1 MSDLAHLQSFLSE
14 RDREVLRR
22 SGYGGRMGFGCAPA
36 LLVIDATWGF
46 CGDRSQPLLEAI
58 ERWPNAC
65 GEAAWQAV
73 DVIAQLARAF
83 RAAGR
88 PVIYTAGGYRPDKQD
103 MGSWLW
109 KHVRSAEAA
118 PVVEA
123 SGEVLPHPDE
133 VVSPLTPEPA
143 DWLIR
148 KQKPSAFFGT
158 PLQSHLTLLGVD
170 SLVVTGGTTS
180 GCVRASVVDAFSAN
194 YRVAVVEQGC
204 FDRSEASH
212 AVSLLDM
219 NAKYADVVSTAEV
232 LNVLC
237 ASADC
242 KSDR

>member
-1 MSDLAHLQSFLSE
+1 MSDLQHLQHFLSE

-22 SGYGGRMGFGCAPA
+22 SGYGGRMGLGRSPA

-46 CGDRSQPLLEAI
+46 CGERAEPILDAI
-58 ERWPNAC
+58 TRWPNAC
-65 GEAAWQAV
+65 GEAAWNAV
-73 DVIAQLARAF
+73 AVIDRLAQAF

-88 PVIYTAGGYRPDKQD
+88 PVIYTAGGYRADKRD

-109 KHVRSAEAA
+109 KHVRSNEAA
-118 PVVEA
+118 PAAAPSQV
-123 SGEVLPHPDE
+123 SPLDPDE
-133 VVSPLTPEPA
+133 VVAPIAPQPE

-158 PLQSHLTLLGVD
+158 PLQSHLTLLGID

-194 YRVAVVEQGC
+194 YRVAVVEEGC
-204 FDRSEASH
+204 FDRSETSH

-219 NAKYADVVSTAEV
+219 NAKYADVVQPAEI
-232 LNVLC
+232 LELL
-237 ASADC
+237 ARLDP
-242 KSDR
+242 R